1 MYNLLEK
8 HEIKDLPQI
17 GQGHSDFESFDDV
30 LLQVAG
36 HDTQASLFARAS
48 CKYLRELGCGQLARR
63 YEVAETYEKARMEVD
78 VVEWTLGLQFSHLM
92 LPCATAELSQEES
105 KGITRVILPFLKAP
119 GSPTVE
125 DAVTCLCSLTWFLVF
140 LFEVE
145 LVKTGRVRR
154 APHKARM
161 KEEDETIWCNKWCR
175 SNRIATKIQ
184 DRGKSMV
191 YMYEGGGAV
200 DHNQTSLFGNV
211 VVNCKTWRWAA
222 WAYASARLAGLASN
236 NSLDAFCPDLS
247 ISEDDGSGDTST
259 AGPQSTQEFRK
270 VCTDV

>member
-1 MYNLLEK
+1 
-8 HEIKDLPQI
+8 
-17 GQGHSDFESFDDV
+17 
-30 LLQVAG
+30 
-36 HDTQASLFARAS
+36 
-48 CKYLRELGCGQLARR
+48 
-63 YEVAETYEKARMEVD
+63 MEVD
-78 VVEWTLGLQFSHLM
+78 VVEWTFGLQFSHLL
-92 LPCATAELSQEES
+92 LPFATAELSREES
-105 KGITRVILPFLKAP
+105 KGITRVILPFLKAL

-140 LFEVE
+140 LFEIE

-200 DHNQTSLFGNV
+200 DHNQTPFVGNV
-211 VVNCKTWRWAA
+211 VVNCK
-222 WAYASARLAGLASN
+222 N
-236 NSLDAFCPDLS
+236 
-247 ISEDDGSGDTST
+247 
-259 AGPQSTQEFRK
+259 
-270 VCTDV
+270 